1 MKKMILAI
9 VALMMSAT
17 MMAQEGEKQMPK
29 KKPADKTEMVKQRT
43 DMMVERYGLD
53 EKQAEKLLT
62 LNTEFADKMGHGMH
76 MGRPGKMMG
85 GHPQGRPE
93 GRPEGRPQ
101 GRPQGR
107 PDFKPEQMDSMRAKM
122 RENREAYDASL
133 KEIMNEE
140 QFKSYKA
147 DEQKRMER
155 MGGGHQGRPNMKK

>member
-85 GHPQGRPE
+85 GRPAE
-93 GRPEGRPQ
+93 CKRGNLMQLVHVSKKNCIFAFCPE
-101 GRPQGR
+101 
-107 PDFKPEQMDSMRAKM
+107 
-122 RENREAYDASL
+122 
-133 KEIMNEE
+133 
-140 QFKSYKA
+140 
-147 DEQKRMER
+147 KRFCCFFIVL
-155 MGGGHQGRPNMKK
+155 QQ